1 MRQRNNY
8 MDGYGC
14 HLHLQRS
21 RASLRMHR
29 TSTCIGLLFGAGWG
43 RVATSY
49 RNHTHRQQLRSNHKT
64 EENCR
69 VTDCAAVTTGSPAQP
84 HHGSSTANLPRG
96 LIVRRV
102 CAAVRRYFGAADN
115 THQAKLIAE
124 IAGGCVLCPPR
135 PAPKMNFSL
144 PRSALGCTPGH
155 QEYIMTLRL
164 DQIAVWKLIAGSY
177 TYSLPMHIS
186 LYLHDGRQTKDFS
199 QNNTI
204 L

>member
-1 MRQRNNY
+1 M
-8 MDGYGC
+8 
-14 HLHLQRS
+14 S
-21 RASLRMHR
+21 SASTEKPCIPEEGKEKIDIFCVPSLLLRMH
-29 TSTCIGLLFGAGWG
+29 STCIGLLFGAGWG

-115 THQAKLIAE
+115 TH
-124 IAGGCVLCPPR
+124 
-135 PAPKMNFSL
+135 
-144 PRSALGCTPGH
+144 
-155 QEYIMTLRL
+155 
-164 DQIAVWKLIAGSY
+164 
-177 TYSLPMHIS
+177 
-186 LYLHDGRQTKDFS
+186 
-199 QNNTI
+199 
-204 L
+204 